1 MGSTD
6 TVRKF
11 FQAIND
17 NDPDTAAA
25 QVTDDAKFTE
35 LPTGRTYQGPS
46 GVRENFA
53 FWLGAFPDGKVEV
66 TNIIEAGDKVVVE
79 YKGRGT
85 NTGPMMTEQ
94 GEMPPTGKSV
104 TLEFCDVLEMKG
116 DKIAGGR
123 SYYDTGTMMRQ
134 LGLMPETTGAATR

>member
-17 NDPDTAAA
+17 NDPDAGAA

-35 LPTGRTYQGPS
+35 LPTGRTFQGPD

-66 TNIIEAGDKVVVE
+66 TNIIEGGDKVVVE
-79 YKGRGT
+79 YTGRGT

>member
-35 LPTGRTYQGPS
+35 LPTGRTYQGPG

-66 TNIIEAGDKVVVE
+66 TNIIEAGDK
-79 YKGRGT
+79 GRGRVQ
-85 NTGPMMTEQ
+85 GPRHEHRADDDRA
-94 GEMPPTGKSV
+94 GRDAADGKIGHAR
-104 TLEFCDVLEMKG
+104 VL
-116 DKIAGGR
+116 
-123 SYYDTGTMMRQ
+123 
-134 LGLMPETTGAATR
+134 